1 MRLPLAASL
10 LAILALNAHAET
22 FTVTRTDDSSNDCL
36 PDDCTLRSAMTAAGA
51 NDPAGETDVIVLPAG
66 TYSLRLDEALPV
78 VHQPLRI
85 LGAGSGQTLLE
96 TEHRTL
102 FNVGDGGD
110 LALSGIRFDAPFGGD
125 GPGGSFAFE
134 ATEGSHATLDVV
146 ITERGTVYL
155 HPQSSVQIRRSELRH
170 YLHASGELLIEDS
183 TLFNLL
189 MYFQAE
195 QASATLRRVVVDEA
209 AAIDIAVADAVLQRD
224 APLPARLA
232 SDGQGV
238 RRRRRVA
245 GALHGDGAVAGQPA
259 RPVLIAGLQRL
270 LDQQAAKAAA
280 IYEEVAVD
288 ARAVLQ
294 IEALD
299 EAGFGMQRDVRHPA
313 FDAAHAARLGEAA

>member
-1 MRLPLAASL
+1 MAPERRVLALDGGIVQHEEIADALVFAGEDAVVALGVGGRAGPVGQQRQEHGQTAMHQMQPGRFQRFEKAGGQPQRQAVAAPHPAAAS
-10 LAILALNAHAET
+10 
-22 FTVTRTDDSSNDCL
+22 
-36 PDDCTLRSAMTAAGA
+36 G
-51 NDPAGETDVIVLPAG
+51 
-66 TYSLRLDEALPV
+66 DEAQRARRADRRAVQPR
-78 VHQPLRI
+78 HQLR
-85 LGAGSGQTLLE
+85 
-96 TEHRTL
+96 
-102 FNVGDGGD
+102 
-110 LALSGIRFDAPFGGD
+110 
-125 GPGGSFAFE
+125 
-134 ATEGSHATLDVV
+134 
-146 ITERGTVYL
+146 
-155 HPQSSVQIRRSELRH
+155 
-170 YLHASGELLIEDS
+170 
-183 TLFNLL
+183 
-189 MYFQAE
+189 
-195 QASATLRRVVVDEA
+195 LRRVVVDEA

-232 SDGQGV
+232 PDGQGV